1 MNKKIIGLTGLA
13 LLLSGCAS
21 TGDRFYNP
29 ICTLAGAAG
38 GAAGAAAVA
47 SAATGGG
54 AFAGGVLATLLCSE
68 DDGAAAPAPAP
79 AMADEVLDFD
89 GDGVPDFRDWCA
101 GTPAGVDV
109 DGSGCALDSDI
120 DGVPDYMDQCPN
132 TALNTYV
139 DDTGCPASG
148 ETLLTLVGVN
158 FATGSAQLTSG
169 ASDILDEAANV
180 LRANPGVSVTVEGH
194 TDSQGSSSS
203 NLTLSQ
209 RRAEA
214 VVNYLVDRG
223 IKRSR
228 LTALGRGESSPV
240 APNDTANGRWK
251 NRRVE
256 LVVD

>member
-1 MNKKIIGLTGLA
+1 MNKKLIGLTGLA

-29 ICTLAGAAG
+29 ICTLAGAVG

-47 SAATGGG
+47 TTGGG

-68 DDGAAAPAPAP
+68 DAGSPAPAPAP
-79 AMADEVLDFD
+79 VASNEVLDFD

-101 GTPAGVDV
+101 GTPEGVSV
-109 DGSGCALDSDI
+109 DGEGCPLDSDI
-120 DGVPDYMDQCPN
+120 DGVADYMDQCPN
-132 TALNTYV
+132 TALNSYV
-139 DDTGCPASG
+139 DDTGCPAAG

-158 FATGSAQLTSG
+158 FASGSAQLNTG
-169 ASDILDEAANV
+169 ASDILDEAVSV

-194 TDSQGSSSS
+194 TDSQGSSSL
-203 NLTLSQ
+203 NLALSQ

-214 VVNYLVDRG
+214 VVNYLISKG
-223 IKRSR
+223 ITADR
-228 LTALGRGESSPV
+228 LTARGRGEASPV